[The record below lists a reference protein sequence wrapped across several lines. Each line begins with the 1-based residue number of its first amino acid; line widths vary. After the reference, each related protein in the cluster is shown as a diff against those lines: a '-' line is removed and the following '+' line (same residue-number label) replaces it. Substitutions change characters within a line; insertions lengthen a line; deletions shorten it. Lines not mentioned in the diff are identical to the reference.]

1 MIPNWDAVARIYGG
15 LKLFGLCNWAIVL
28 VKQELSPLGLA
39 IASIV
44 IREQGT
50 TLNIHSPM
58 SHGAEILATVY
69 SERFVFEFPTMRQFT
84 EEEYQT
90 WVREREINITKGV
103 STPSETA
110 LNTILESHNTNGVEF
125 G

>member
-1 MIPNWDAVARIYGG
+1 MIPNWNAVVSIYGKWNWLG
-15 LKLFGLCNWAIVL
+15 LNKWAIAL
-28 VKQELSPLGLA
+28 LKREESTLGTT
-39 IASIV
+39 IASIELK
-44 IREQGT
+44 EQGT
-50 TLNIHSPM
+50 LFLPHAAMNHT
-58 SHGAEILATVY
+58 AEVLGTVY